1 MTLHPDI
8 LTDLI
13 TLYHAGE
20 ASQASRAL
28 LDEEAS
34 RNPQIAAA
42 LAATSRA
49 PAPLPADP
57 APDERKVMRKVR
69 LRYQVMSFGI
79 VWTFALLFIALLPR
93 FFNTTAG
100 VAMAINL
107 LPFAVLVL
115 FFAGAAGALYFF
127 FRAVR

>member
-28 LDEEAS
+28 LEKEAS
-34 RNPQIAAA
+34 SDPQIAAA
-42 LAATSRA
+42 LAAKLGMA
-49 PAPLPADP
+49 VPLTAYP

-69 LRYQVMSFGI
+69 LRYQAMSFGV
-79 VWTFALLFIALLPR
+79 VWVLALLAVALLPR
-93 FFNTTAG
+93 FFNSHAG
-100 VAMAINL
+100 IALAISF
-107 LPFAVLVL
+107 LPFAVLIL
-115 FFAGAAGALYFF
+115 FFVAAAGALYFF
-127 FRAVR
+127 LRAVR

>member
-20 ASQASRAL
+20 ASQASRTL
-28 LDEEAS
+28 LEEEAS
-34 RNPQIAAA
+34 RNPQVAAA
-42 LAATSRA
+42 LAATSRIM
-49 PAPLPADP
+49 PPLAANP

-79 VWTFALLFIALLPR
+79 LWTFALLVVALLPR
-93 FFNTTAG
+93 FFDTTAG
-100 VAMAINL
+100 IAMAINL

-115 FFAGAAGALYFF
+115 FFVAAAGALYFF
-127 FRAVR
+127 LRAVR